1 MAKIYTQAPLPF
13 IGQKRNFIAHFKQ
26 ILKVH
31 LPADGAGWTIVDAF
45 GGSGLLSHTAKA
57 IKPAARVI
65 YNDFD
70 GYAQRLTNI
79 PHTNRLRQQLAAILQ
94 DYPRQQRL
102 DAATKAA
109 VHRII
114 RRFDGPLDLDA
125 LTSWLLFSGKQ
136 AASLDELL
144 SHTMYNTL
152 RRSDYPE
159 ASGYLNGLEITRL
172 SYRELLPAHIN
183 QPNTLLVLDPPY
195 VCTKQGAYRLAGY
208 FGMVEFLRLMSM
220 VRPPFVFFSSTRS
233 ELLAY
238 LDLLVSER
246 LPGWERFAGYQT
258 VSINASINKDAA
270 YEDNLVFKF

>member
-1 MAKIYTQAPLPF
+1 MAKIHTQAPLPF
-13 IGQKRNFIAHFKQ
+13 IGQKRNFLNCFKQ
-26 ILKVH
+26 ILNQYI
-31 LPADGAGWTIVDAF
+31 PADGAGWTIVDAF

-57 IKPAARVI
+57 VKPAARVI

-70 GYAQRLTNI
+70 GYVGRLENI
-79 PHTNRLRQQLAAILQ
+79 PHINRLRQQLAAVLQ

-102 DAATKAA
+102 DADTKAA

-114 RRFDGPLDLDA
+114 SHFDGPLDLDA

-136 AASLDELL
+136 VGSLDELL

-152 RRSDYPE
+152 RRSDYPD
-159 ASGYLNGLEITRL
+159 ASGYLKGLEITHL
-172 SYRELLPAHIN
+172 SYRELLPAYIDR
-183 QPNTLLVLDPPY
+183 PNTLLVLDPPY
-195 VCTKQGAYRLAGY
+195 VRTQQGAYRLTGY

-238 LDLLVSER
+238 LDLLVGER
-246 LPGWERFAGYQT
+246 LPGWERFDGYQT
-258 VSINASINKDAA
+258 VSIHVSINQNAS